1 MSLGINKAKLVGF
14 ISAFVLLLFSYILLF
29 INTNKLSNQALWMD
43 HTNRVI
49 TNLEFLAS
57 EYKSVELNFRGY
69 MANRTIDMK
78 SKYQISRNQTD
89 SLYKLVK
96 ELTDQN
102 EYHSLTQQLRLD
114 TIRHELDKKFSS
126 MQLMEDSA
134 RPLSPDITLKD
145 FLETVGGRTNT
156 SAAPIINHIKEME
169 SYEGYI
175 LQQRADTLAGFNN
188 SILTINIVSLLIA
201 LILATYSI
209 YTYVKENKGRQSADM
224 QSEKYRIEL
233 ENRVKE
239 LALANKEIKELR
251 NSEKFAST
259 GRIARTIAHEVR
271 NPLTNIN
278 LAAEQLKESNSVT
291 DENTMLLDMVKRN
304 SLRINQLISDLLNAT
319 KFSELKFEKTSL
331 NDILDQALELAKDR
345 ISLEHTKVEKNYAN
359 DICDIDVDEEKIKIA
374 FLNIIVNA
382 LEAMEPGKGILK
394 ITTAHMGKQ
403 CKVVF
408 EDNGKGMNEE
418 ELSKLFEPFFTSK
431 DKGNGLGLTNT
442 QNVIL
447 NHKGK
452 IEVESVEG
460 TGTVFTVVLNIP

>member
-1 MSLGINKAKLVGF
+1 MELGINKAKVLGLV
-14 ISAFVLLLFSYILLF
+14 SAFVLLLFSYILLF
-29 INTNKLSNQALWMD
+29 LNTNKLSNQALWMD
-43 HTNRVI
+43 HTNKVI

-69 MANRTIDMK
+69 MGNRTPEMMIN
-78 SKYQISRNQTD
+78 YQVSRKHTD
-89 SLYKLVK
+89 SLYTLVK
-96 ELTDQN
+96 DLTDQN
-102 EYHSLTQQLRLD
+102 EYHSPTQQLRLD
-114 TIRHELDKKFSS
+114 TIRQEINNKFSNMKIMLDTS
-126 MQLMEDSA
+126 G
-134 RPLSPDITLKD
+134 PLSPDITLKD
-145 FLETVGGRTNT
+145 FLQNVGGSTNAS
-156 SAAPIINHIKEME
+156 SAAIIKHIKQME
-169 SYEGYI
+169 NYEGYI
-175 LQQRADTLAGFNN
+175 LQQRADTLSGFNN
-188 SILTINIVSLLIA
+188 SILTINIVTLLIA
-201 LILATYSI
+201 LILAAYSI
-209 YTYVKENKGRQSADM
+209 YTYVKENKARQSADM

-278 LAAEQLKESNSVT
+278 LAAEQLKESNTVT

-331 NDILDQALELAKDR
+331 NDLLDQALELAEDR
-345 ISLEHTKVEKNYAN
+345 ISLEHIKVERNYAN
-359 DICDIDVDEEKIKIA
+359 DICDIEVDEEKIKIA

-394 ITTAHMGKQ
+394 ITTDHMGKQ
-403 CKVVF
+403 CKVIF

-418 ELSKLFEPFFTSK
+418 EMSKLFEPFFTSK

-452 IEVESVEG
+452 IEVESIEG
-460 TGTVFTVVLNIP
+460 KGTVFTVVLNIP

>member
-1 MSLGINKAKLVGF
+1 MSLGINKAKVMGF
-14 ISAFVLLLFSYILLF
+14 VSAFLLLLFSYILLF
-29 INTNKLSNQALWMD
+29 INTTKLSNQALWMD
-43 HTNRVI
+43 HTNKVI

-57 EYKSVELNFRGY
+57 EYKSVELNFRSFLGNPQSETKARY
-69 MANRTIDMK
+69 F
-78 SKYQISRNQTD
+78 ISIKHAD
-89 SLYKLVK
+89 SLYALVK

-102 EYHSLTQQLRLD
+102 EYHIPAQQLRLD
-114 TIRHELDKKFSS
+114 TIRQEIDKKFSN
-126 MQLMEDSA
+126 MQAMVDSA
-134 RPLSPDITLKD
+134 RPLSQDITLKD
-145 FLETVGGRTNT
+145 FWQSVGTTNNS
-156 SAAPIINHIKEME
+156 SAAIIKHIKEME

-175 LQQRADTLAGFNN
+175 LQQRADTLKGFNN

-209 YTYVKENKGRQSADM
+209 YTYVKENKARQGADVR
-224 QSEKYRIEL
+224 SEKYRVEL

-278 LAAEQLKESNSVT
+278 LAAEQLKESNKAT
-291 DENTMLLDMVKRN
+291 EENTMLLDMVKRN

-331 NDILDQALELAKDR
+331 NDILDQALELAEDR

-359 DICDIDVDEEKIKIA
+359 DICDIEVDEEKIKIA

-382 LEAMEPGKGILK
+382 LEAMEPGNGVLK
-394 ITTAHMGKQ
+394 ITTERMGRQ
-403 CKVVF
+403 CRVTF
-408 EDNGKGMNEE
+408 DDNGKGMNEE
-418 ELSKLFEPFFTSK
+418 EMSKLFEPFFTSK

-452 IEVESVEG
+452 IEVESIEG
-460 TGTVFTVVLNIP
+460 KGTVFTVILNIP

>member
-1 MSLGINKAKLVGF
+1 MTLGINKAKVMGF
-14 ISAFVLLLFSYILLF
+14 VSAFLLLLFSYILLF
-29 INTNKLSNQALWMD
+29 INTSKLSNQALWMD

-57 EYKSVELNFRGY
+57 EYKSVELNFRSYLG
-69 MANRTIDMK
+69 NRQPDIK
-78 SKYQISRNQTD
+78 VNFLLGIKHTD
-89 SLYKLVK
+89 SLYV
-96 ELTDQN
+96 
-102 EYHSLTQQLRLD
+102 LD
-114 TIRHELDKKFSS
+114 TIRQEIDKKFSH
-126 MQLMEDSA
+126 MKAMVDTA
-134 RPLSPDITLKD
+134 RPLSSDITLKE
-145 FLETVGGRTNT
+145 FWENVGTTNNS
-156 SAAPIINHIKEME
+156 SAAIIKDIKEME

-175 LQQRADTLAGFNN
+175 LQQRAVTLKGFNN

-209 YTYVKENKGRQSADM
+209 YTYVKENKARQGADI

-278 LAAEQLKESNSVT
+278 LAAEQLKESNTVN

-331 NDILDQALELAKDR
+331 NDILDQALELAEDR
-345 ISLEHTKVEKNYAN
+345 ISLEHTRVEKNYAN
-359 DICDIDVDEEKIKIA
+359 NICDIEVDEEKIKIA

-382 LEAMEPGKGILK
+382 LEAMEHGSGVLK
-394 ITTAHMGKQ
+394 ITTEHMGRQ
-403 CKVVF
+403 CKVIF

-418 ELSKLFEPFFTSK
+418 EMSKLFEPFFTSK

-452 IEVESVEG
+452 IEVESIEG
-460 TGTVFTVVLNIP
+460 KGTLFTVILNIP